1 MGLGDE
7 GWGSP
12 PDQRRRGRKPSRGV
26 AFQLLERRT
35 SRPDGSTRVFAQGSR
50 SLAVLGMSFELF
62 TSFQIATECKTPH
75 LRLAQA
81 GRWSRS
87 LGWIGVALLGS
98 ASSKS
103 VRCTSCPFR
112 ARISP
117 VQLRRSFEQNAR
129 APSDR
134 GDADRRAPA
143 RVRLGVARL
152 SRAIELGTEECC
164 HRSEK
169 GPVIS
174 VILQT
179 TNRAAD
185 ARLDGSTHRDG
196 RCPHNCTDFER
207 ETSGRDSQSTDFI

>member
-1 MGLGDE
+1 M
-7 GWGSP
+7 
-12 PDQRRRGRKPSRGV
+12 
-26 AFQLLERRT
+26 
-35 SRPDGSTRVFAQGSR
+35 
-50 SLAVLGMSFELF
+50 
-62 TSFQIATECKTPH
+62 SFQIATECKTPH

-103 VRCTSCPFR
+103 VRCTSCPSR

-117 VQLRRSFEQNAR
+117 VQLRRSFEQIAR

-185 ARLDGSTHRDG
+185 ARLDGLTHRDG
-196 RCPHNCTDFER
+196 PCPHDCTDLER
-207 ETSGRDSQSTDFI
+207 ETSGRDSQGDQFVFECVSCQPRDSNQFIRPLSNYENSRRRDS